1 MKKIIQ
7 RLGLVLLIVLPGPL
21 YAQGLA
27 DEIAGLQGILEQ
39 LYDEMI
45 ALAGDIIP
53 IGRSLAG
60 FGAMLYIGYRVWGH
74 IARAEAIDFYPLLRP
89 FALGLVLTLYMQVI
103 GLFNSILKPTVS
115 VTSGMVKNS
124 DAAIKKL
131 LKDKEDAIKQS
142 DEWLIYQGP
151 NGEGDRDAWY
161 KYTHPG
167 STEDEGF
174 FEEIGN
180 DIRFSMSKYYY
191 QFKNSVKQWMS
202 EILQVLFQAAALC
215 INTLRTFH
223 LVILVILGPIV
234 IGLSVYDGFQHSLT
248 QWIARYINIYLWLPI
263 ANIFGALIGKIQEG
277 MIKLDIGQIKENGD
291 TFFSATDTAY
301 LVFMIIGIIGYFT
314 VPSVA
319 NYVIHAHGGNGL
331 LSRAN
336 RAGASTIG
344 MFTGKR

>member
-1 MKKIIQ
+1 
-7 RLGLVLLIVLPGPL
+7 
-21 YAQGLA
+21 
-27 DEIAGLQGILEQ
+27 
-39 LYDEMI
+39 
-45 ALAGDIIP
+45 
-53 IGRSLAG
+53 
-60 FGAMLYIGYRVWGH
+60 
-74 IARAEAIDFYPLLRP
+74 
-89 FALGLVLTLYMQVI
+89 
-103 GLFNSILKPTVS
+103 
-115 VTSGMVKNS
+115 
-124 DAAIKKL
+124 
-131 LKDKEDAIKQS
+131 
-142 DEWLIYQGP
+142 
-151 NGEGDRDAWY
+151 
-161 KYTHPG
+161 
-167 STEDEGF
+167 
-174 FEEIGN
+174 
-180 DIRFSMSKYYY
+180 MSKYYY

>member
-1 MKKIIQ
+1 MKKKIQ
-7 RLGLVLLIVLPGPL
+7 WMVVLLLIVLPSTL
-21 YAQGLA
+21 YAQGRA
-27 DEIAGLQGILEQ
+27 EEIAGLQSILEQ

-45 ALAGDIIP
+45 PLAGDIVK
-53 IGRSLAG
+53 IGQSLAG

-89 FALGLVLTLYMQVI
+89 FALGLVLASYMQVI
-103 GLFNSILKPTVS
+103 SLFNSILNPTVS
-115 VTSGMVKNS
+115 VTAAMVKDS

-131 LKDKEDAIKQS
+131 LKDKEEAIKQS
-142 DEWLIYQGP
+142 KEWLIYQGA
-151 NGEGDRDAWY
+151 NGEGDREAWY
-161 KYTHPG
+161 KYTHPN
-167 STEDEGF
+167 STKDEGF

-191 QFKNSVKQWMS
+191 QFKNSVSQWMS

-263 ANIFGALIGKIQEG
+263 ANIFGALIGKVQQG
-277 MIKLDIGQIKENGD
+277 MIKLDTSQVNNTGD
-291 TFFSATDTAY
+291 TFFSPTDTGY
-301 LVFMIIGIIGYFT
+301 LAFLIIGIIGYFT

-331 LSRAN
+331 LSRVN
-336 RAGASTIG
+336 RVSG
-344 MFTGKR
+344 MLTSKR